1 MIFFPKVKIAW
12 FMLTFVVL
20 PSCNRESSDIVYRI
34 NYLYCETEDDEEPGF
49 IDAQGNI
56 CKLQTDE
63 DVFPVVLSST
73 LTLLVTFIL

>member
-1 MIFFPKVKIAW
+1 
-12 FMLTFVVL
+12 MLTFVVL

-56 CKLQTDE
+56 CKLKTDE
-63 DVFPVVLSST
+63 DVFPVVLSIT